1 MNNDTIYKTKL
12 LTNWEETY
20 KKGQLTFWILLA
32 LKDKSIYVSEIK
44 DFIKSITN
52 GTISCEDQSVYRALR
67 KYYDLEIVDYELKK
81 GNKGPDRKY
90 YFLTTIGKE
99 LLSEFIQR
107 NISVFYEKKVF
118 DLINNKTSIQ

>member
-20 KKGQLTFWILLA
+20 KKGQLTFWILLT
-32 LKDKSIYVSEIK
+32 LKDKPIYVSEIK

-67 KYYDLEIVDYELKK
+67 KYYDLEIVDY
-81 GNKGPDRKY
+81 
-90 YFLTTIGKE
+90 
-99 LLSEFIQR
+99 
-107 NISVFYEKKVF
+107 
-118 DLINNKTSIQ
+118 

>member
-1 MNNDTIYKTKL
+1 MDNDTIYKTKL

>member
-1 MNNDTIYKTKL
+1 MNNNTIYKTKL

-44 DFIKSITN
+44 DFIESITN

-99 LLSEFIQR
+99 LLSEFTQR
-107 NISVFYEKKVF
+107 NISIFYDKKVF
-118 DLINNKTSIQ
+118 DLINNKTSI